1 MTSDGILIYGC
12 VQCKAIMHCGL
23 RPMERGQK
31 EFRNFVS
38 HFMVVRCKAGK
49 LQKNYLKKGKFFRL
63 DFKLQNKKGKVHK
76 TNGGNLVKD

>member
-1 MTSDGILIYGC
+1 MV

-38 HFMVVRCKAGK
+38 HFMVVRCKADRMK
-49 LQKNYLKKGKFFRL
+49 KNYLKKGKFFRL
-63 DFKLQNKKGKVHK
+63 DLKLQSNRWKVHK
-76 TNGGNLVKD
+76 TNRGN